1 MKTKQARNIIY
12 ACCLFGSSIGR
23 AFPLEH
29 GKFKISKPLK
39 LLSIPLSLETFEDY
53 AQNLT
58 RCLFY

>member
-1 MKTKQARNIIY
+1 MKTKQDKNIIY

-53 AQNLT
+53 T
-58 RCLFY
+58 PKI